1 MRRWSWDKVADF
13 LKHIWIPCVIV
24 ALVNTAGEL
33 RTTRANLLD
42 EVNKPYVEL
51 ARAKGLTEQRLI
63 WKYPVRVALNPFFS
77 TVGWSLANR
86 ISDITLMSVVLSL
99 DTTGPM
105 QLRALVSQDMYLAG
119 SFLVLLSVLV
129 VVGTLISDI
138 ALAWADPRIRM
149 GRLTMAVL
157 GQADDKILDIP
168 WEEEDIK
175 KAGEKVYVAPP
186 LQLMWWRFRKHRMAM
201 LSAGILIVFYFV
213 ALFCEFVAPYDP
225 DGALLQFKQV
235 PPTTIHIM
243 DDNGQFQMPFVYLH
257 KRSMDPTTFAIT
269 SIEDTSQ
276 RFALA
281 FFVHGYKY
289 KLPILGETDLHL
301 YGLPEGKDV
310 QGVFLFGTDRLGR
323 DMFSRIAYGA
333 RLSLSMG
340 MVSVFLSLILG
351 VVLGGISGLYGGV
364 ADTIIQRVIEFIRT
378 IPTIPLYMT
387 LSAALPVNWPVEW
400 VYFGITL
407 ILALVGWTYLAR
419 VVRGRFLSMR
429 EEDFVLAAR
438 LNGSSEMRIILRH
451 MLPSFMSFI
460 IAALTLNIPGLILAE
475 TGLSFIGLGLRAPAI
490 SWGVLLQ
497 EATNISS
504 LMLAPWVLMPGVAVV
519 ITVLAFNFL
528 GDGLRDAA
536 DPYAR

>member
-1 MRRWSWDKVADF
+1 
-13 LKHIWIPCVIV
+13 
-24 ALVNTAGEL
+24 
-33 RTTRANLLD
+33 
-42 EVNKPYVEL
+42 
-51 ARAKGLTEQRLI
+51 
-63 WKYPVRVALNPFFS
+63 
-77 TVGWSLANR
+77 
-86 ISDITLMSVVLSL
+86 
-99 DTTGPM
+99 
-105 QLRALVSQDMYLAG
+105 
-119 SFLVLLSVLV
+119 
-129 VVGTLISDI
+129 
-138 ALAWADPRIRM
+138 
-149 GRLTMAVL
+149 MAVM
-157 GQADDKILDIP
+157 GQADERFRDLP
-168 WEEEDIK
+168 FEEEEDLQK
-175 KAGEKVYVAPP
+175 TGQKVYVAPP
-186 LQLMWWRFRKHRMAM
+186 LKLMWWRFRKHRMAM
-201 LSAGILIVFYFV
+201 VSLGILGVFYFV

-235 PPTTIHIM
+235 PPTSIHLL
-243 DDNGQFQMPFVYLH
+243 DDKGQLQMPFVYLH
-257 KRSMDPTTFAIT
+257 KRAMDPTTFAIT
-269 SIEDTSQ
+269 SIEDTSK
-276 RFALA
+276 RFPLG
-281 FFVHGYKY
+281 FFVHGFKY
-289 KLPILGETDLHL
+289 KLLFLGETDIHL
-301 YGLPEGKDV
+301 FGLPQGTDV
-310 QGVFLFGTDRLGR
+310 QGLFLFGTDRLGR

-351 VVLGGISGLYGGV
+351 IVLGGISGLYGGTV
-364 ADTIIQRVIEFIRT
+364 DTVIQRLIEFIRT

-387 LSAALPVNWPVEW
+387 LSAALPVTLPVEY

-419 VVRGRFLSMR
+419 VVRGRFLAMR
-429 EEDFVLAAR
+429 EEDFVMAAR
-438 LNGSSEMRIILRH
+438 LNGSSEMRIIMRH